1 MPFTW
6 TIRCFFVSNACFQ
19 LKVER
24 WIPWEPWERCGKLAA
39 LKVPENMFCVSTI
52 FHVAPSFVY
61 KKAPYVPYPL
71 KRICKCPYQGVRKNS
86 FSESFAYV
94 LNEGLLIIII
104 LVKSFKNGPSKN
116 CRRQSLKNLKQY
128 SLPGQIISHQSF

>member
-39 LKVPENMFCVSTI
+39 LKVLENMFCVSTI
-52 FHVAPSFVY
+52 FHVALSFVY

-71 KRICKCPYQGVRKNS
+71 KCICKCPYQGVRKNS

-94 LNEGLLIIII
+94 LNEGPLIIII
-104 LVKSFKNGPSKN
+104 LVKPFKN
-116 CRRQSLKNLKQY
+116 LTE
-128 SLPGQIISHQSF
+128 